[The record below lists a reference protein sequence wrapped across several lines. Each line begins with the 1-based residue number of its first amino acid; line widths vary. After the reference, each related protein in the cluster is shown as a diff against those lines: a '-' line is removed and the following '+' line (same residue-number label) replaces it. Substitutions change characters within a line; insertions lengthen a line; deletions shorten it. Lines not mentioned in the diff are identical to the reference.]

1 MHTSI
6 KIDEDIQKRV
16 ELVTDGTETMSQF
29 VKKSTLERLKR
40 MEARD
45 DRCIRQSDEKLKKMI
60 KETINDMLDRGEL
73 KYE

>member
-45 DRCIRQSDEKLKKMI
+45 ARSVKQSDEKLRKMI
-60 KETINDMLDRGEL
+60 KEITL
-73 KYE
+73 KLKKEGVL